1 MLSEDK
7 NAEAKEK
14 DGAFAGKAANKNGKR
29 KEKKNGG
36 RGFLGRD
43 KPEIGVFLSVFSG
56 FALLILLLLWLFQ
69 TCFLDTIYR
78 RIKIAQMNSAVSQ
91 LAACSAEELES
102 TLNQAAEN
110 GGLCI
115 HVLIRRAGC
124 WGPPVRARI
133 ALCES
138 WAGGSW
144 KCLPCARRKGRNIF
158 FAV

>member
-36 RGFLGRD
+36 RGFLGRISL
-43 KPEIGVFLSVFSG
+43 KWRLFAVFSG

-78 RIKIAQMNSAVSQ
+78 RIKIAQKKAMYF
-91 LAACSAEELES
+91 
-102 TLNQAAEN
+102 
-110 GGLCI
+110 
-115 HVLIRRAGC
+115 AGR
-124 WGPPVRARI
+124 WNPAQGNLRVQ
-133 ALCES
+133 
-138 WAGGSW
+138 
-144 KCLPCARRKGRNIF
+144 
-158 FAV
+158 